1 MLKIITLIGARPQFI
16 KAAAISRAIKNNFSS
31 QIEEVIVHSGQH
43 YDENMSSVFFE
54 ELNIPRPAYTFNLSA
69 KGHSAQTAQI
79 LNELEKV
86 FEVEQPQAVLVY
98 GDTTTTLAGALA
110 AVKVH
115 IPVIHVE
122 AGLRSFNKSMPE
134 EINRVLTDN
143 CSSLLFCPTETAI
156 SNLKKES
163 INHSLGLVSV
173 DQPKVY
179 LCGDIMYDNS
189 LYFSEQ
195 SNDSI
200 LVKHSLKKNNYLLFT
215 MHRPSNTDDPQRL
228 KPICS
233 MLMDLAFEHKL
244 QVVFPIHPRT
254 NKALKDHLTVSEYT
268 NFINHSFIK
277 VIEPASFL
285 DMISLEKNCEMVIT
299 DSGGVQ
305 KEAYF
310 FEKPCLILRH
320 ETEWV
325 EIVAQGAAALIND
338 DQSVLNK
345 QFEFFRLKE
354 IEYPKIFGDGNSAAF
369 ICKTII
375 EQLK

>member
-1 MLKIITLIGARPQFI
+1 MLKILTLIGARPQFI
-16 KAAAISRAIKNNFSS
+16 KAAAISRAIKNSFSS

-54 ELNIPRPAYTFNLSA
+54 ELNIPKPTYTFNLSA
-69 KGHSAQTAQI
+69 QGHSVQTAQI

-86 FEVEQPQAVLVY
+86 LLTEKPNAVLVY

-110 AVKVH
+110 ASKLH
-115 IPVIHVE
+115 IPVIHIE

-134 EINRVLTDN
+134 ELNRVLTDH

-156 SNLKKES
+156 GNLKKES
-163 INHSLGLVSV
+163 INHSNGLVSP
-173 DQPKVY
+173 DYPKVY

-189 LYFSEQ
+189 LYFSKQ

-200 LVKHSLKKNNYLLFT
+200 LVKHSLEKNNYLLFT
-215 MHRPSNTDDPQRL
+215 MHRPANTDKPHRL
-228 KPICS
+228 KHICV
-233 MLMDLAFEHKL
+233 MIMDLADEHKL

-254 NKALKDHLTVSEYT
+254 NKALQEHLSASEYN

-285 DMISLEKNCEMVIT
+285 DMISLEKNCEMIVT

-310 FEKPCLILRH
+310 FKKPCLILRS

-325 EIVAQGAAALIND
+325 EIVAQGAAALINEG
-338 DQSVLNK
+338 QLALNK
-345 QFEFFRLKE
+345 QFEMFRFKE
-354 IEYPKIFGDGNSAAF
+354 IEYPQIFGDGNSAAF